1 MILLDLAM
9 NKEYKLQFIVHI
21 HRIVA
26 ITREFGDEIEKQAS
40 GEKHKDRLKESHLFR
55 RDL

>member
-1 MILLDLAM
+1 MILLDSAM
-9 NKEYKLQFIVHI
+9 NNGYKLQFIVHI